1 MINDSKIR
9 NNLCLFP
16 SATCNLNCRYCNIS
30 KNPALLKIDQEL
42 AKSFENPEYYLNR
55 IKQYFPQSYSLKT
68 LEFWG
73 GETFLNIERV
83 FDLLPHIIENYP
95 FLYNLFS
102 STNFSFPEWP
112 DKFFSLMQILGKYK
126 PRNFRYVLQLSCDG
140 PEYINDQGRGEGV
153 TKKCLQN
160 FDILCQ
166 NLENKLPSNVMLN
179 ITIKQTLDINTIKL
193 LTKEEKIIEYYKFFE
208 DNFIDKIKKL
218 NFSNVQTYCTIPNV
232 AVPVPAT
239 VEDGKIFAN
248 FCKISKNL
256 NKKASKIFKY
266 YNNFIPFRKR
276 NDTLP
281 NTGYQT
287 YNSPNYLCGCGTT
300 QVNLLPNNLVTICNE
315 GFTQIT
321 DEYFELANK
330 RNTEDKTIVIDT
342 STFGK
347 GRRLCMTDDEYA
359 EFENFQKN
367 YYRKNTKFT
376 LANISS
382 FIVSLAL
389 ANQVDRKYLNFRE
402 ANRAAAHIMDCS
414 YCIKDNYNMTGS
426 ISSIPA
432 GMIKL
437 LCNGALDYILEDN

>member
-1 MINDSKIR
+1 MINNSEIR

-42 AKSFENPEYYLNR
+42 AKSFKNPEYYLNR

-83 FDLLPHIIENYP
+83 FNLLPHIIENYP
-95 FLYNLFS
+95 FLYELFS

-160 FDILCQ
+160 FDILCR
-166 NLENKLPSNVMLN
+166 NLENKLPSNILLN

-193 LTKEEKIIEYYKFFE
+193 LTTEEKIIEYYKFFE

-218 NFSNVQTYCTIPNV
+218 NFSNVQAYCTVPNV

-330 RNTEDKTIVIDT
+330 RNVEDKTIVIDT

-359 EFENFQKN
+359 DFENFQKN
-367 YYRKNTKFT
+367 YYNRNTKFT

-437 LCNGALDYILEDN
+437 LCNGALDYILEDK

>member
-1 MINDSKIR
+1 
-9 NNLCLFP
+9 
-16 SATCNLNCRYCNIS
+16 
-30 KNPALLKIDQEL
+30 
-42 AKSFENPEYYLNR
+42 
-55 IKQYFPQSYSLKT
+55 
-68 LEFWG
+68 
-73 GETFLNIERV
+73 
-83 FDLLPHIIENYP
+83 
-95 FLYNLFS
+95 
-102 STNFSFPEWP
+102 
-112 DKFFSLMQILGKYK
+112 MQILGKYK

-193 LTKEEKIIEYYKFFE
+193 LTNEEKIIEYYKFFE

-239 VEDGKIFAN
+239 VEDGKIFSN

-330 RNTEDKTIVIDT
+330 RNVEDKTIVIDT

-359 EFENFQKN
+359 DFENFQKN
-367 YYRKNTKFT
+367 YYNKNTKFT

-426 ISSIPA
+426 ISSIPV

-437 LCNGALDYILEDN
+437 LCNGALDYILEDS